1 LIRLKTENTK
11 MQGELS
17 GYENKISLPD
27 LQNKVSEI
35 RSEVDQ
41 LNTRLSSVKS
51 SSVEMI
57 SKEEKNKVKF
67 LII

>member
-1 LIRLKTENTK
+1 MIRLKTENTK